1 MMGLWFCKAY
11 ITTEKEEYEDM
22 LKESGN
28 LIIGIRPILSI
39 IWIFDSYNTTS
50 RWIFHKGVYPAAEI
64 LGPTSRPVCS
74 LAVFLIMDENESFI
88 EVEYIEGGGLQRKPQ
103 PFHVLFL
110 DVNENLNM
118 PMKVTCINN

>member
-1 MMGLWFCKAY
+1 MGLGFCKAY

-88 EVEYIEGGGLQRKPQ
+88 EVEYIEGGGGGFR
-103 PFHVLFL
+103 
-110 DVNENLNM
+110 DNLNHSTSYFWM
-118 PMKVTCINN
+118 SMKILTCQ